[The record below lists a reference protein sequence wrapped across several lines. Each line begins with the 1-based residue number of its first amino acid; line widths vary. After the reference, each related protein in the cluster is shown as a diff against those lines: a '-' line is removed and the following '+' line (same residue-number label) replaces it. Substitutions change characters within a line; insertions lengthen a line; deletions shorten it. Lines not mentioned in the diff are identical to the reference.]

1 MKRIFT
7 LASLVLIIILTASA
21 LIDVITYF
29 IDIDTTFEWI
39 NDNYFQA
46 IWNGIYDFFIALV
59 WPTLLMA
66 ARYVIL
72 DNL

>member
-7 LASLVLIIILTASA
+7 LASLILIIVLTASA
-21 LIDVITYF
+21 LIDVIQYF
-29 IDIDTTFEWI
+29 VNVTDTEAWGVS
-39 NDNYFQA
+39 NYFSA
-46 IWNGIYDFFIALV
+46 IWTGIYDFFIALV